1 VRAAA
6 SAIRQLGGGQVALE
20 RVESHSAEGQRTA
33 LVVAKVRSTP
43 TKFPRQAGTPNKKPL

>member
-1 VRAAA
+1 MRAAA